1 MDSIQEISDYE
12 AIKILSDERRLA
24 ILRHLMVAPATLT
37 HLGQALDM
45 HPARIRYH
53 LKLLEGSSL
62 VALAYDATGDQ
73 TRANARLALL
83 ADDDPAGVLAAQ
95 SQRYLA
101 EGFSYNEALALA
113 RLSSAL
119 GEVPEP
125 APRTPTG
132 QAESLATVSPL
143 DGTPEDGLPSETVS
157 AENAATTLEVES
169 EATLA
174 ATSGPSPTI
183 TLTRTPIPTFTPL
196 PTLTLTPTL
205 SPPYVLKNQA
215 LVCEPV
221 SQDSTIQ
228 IVVTNAAGEGVPGV
242 EVIVQWPG
250 GEEHFYTGLKPE
262 MGLGYADFEMT
273 PEQTYTLH
281 IAEGGEPVALFVP
294 ECADGG
300 QRYWGGWRLVFTHP

>member
-1 MDSIQEISDYE
+1 MRESRGSWYLLSGLIMGVVAGLVISWMLPPAAVSNSAPDSLRQDYKD
-12 AIKILSDERRLA
+12 AYRA
-24 ILRHLMVAPATLT
+24 
-37 HLGQALDM
+37 
-45 HPARIRYH
+45 
-53 LKLLEGSSL
+53 L

-83 ADDDPAGVLAAQ
+83 ADDDPAAALAAQ

-101 EGFSYNEALALA
+101 EGFSYKEALALA

-125 APRTPTG
+125 APRTPTA
-132 QAESLATVSPL
+132 QADLLVTVSPL
-143 DGTPEDGLPSETVS
+143 DGTPEDGLPSETVP
-157 AENAATTLEVES
+157 AENAATNPAGES

-174 ATSGPSPTI
+174 VTSGPSPTI

-196 PTLTLTPTL
+196 PTITTTPTL
-205 SPPYVLKNQA
+205 SPPYVLKNQS

-221 SQDSTIQ
+221 LRNSTIQ
-228 IVVTNAAGEGVPGV
+228 IVVTNAAGEGVPGI
-242 EVIVQWPG
+242 EVVVQWSS

-262 MGLGYADFEMT
+262 MGLGYADFDMT

-294 ECADGG
+294 ECAEGE

>member
-1 MDSIQEISDYE
+1 MRESRGSWYLLTGLIIGVVVGLVVSWMLPPAAVSNSAPDSLRPDYKD
-12 AIKILSDERRLA
+12 AYRA
-24 ILRHLMVAPATLT
+24 
-37 HLGQALDM
+37 
-45 HPARIRYH
+45 
-53 LKLLEGSSL
+53 L

-113 RLSSAL
+113 RLSSVL

-132 QAESLATVSPL
+132 QAESLATVNPL

-157 AENAATTLEVES
+157 AENAATSPEGES

-174 ATSGPSPTI
+174 ATSGPSPTT

-196 PTLTLTPTL
+196 PTFTLTPTL
-205 SPPYVLKNQA
+205 SPPYMLKNQA

-262 MGLGYADFEMT
+262 MGLGYADFAMT

-294 ECADGG
+294 ECADEG